1 VSRPGWI
8 GLFELLSVL
17 KKLILPGLFV
27 ILAILLFVGGP
38 DYYSN
43 RIFANSWDLGHI
55 ILFYILVILLFR
67 LPALTDKS
75 LITRVSVT
83 LVIIVTCAVG
93 IELIQIQAHRTSELS
108 DIRRDMVGAFL
119 GYMYVFRQGRF
130 ANVIRVPLVVGAVIF
145 CAFELMPLAKSLVD
159 EINIHQDKA
168 ALSNLEFMFE
178 DQRWVGNSTRLISE
192 EFVSEGENSLR
203 VDLNTDEYS
212 GVFLRYMRRDWRD
225 EKNLH
230 FSIYYP
236 EKDKLLLHIR
246 ISDYSHVGNN
256 SYYDRYNREI
266 VLKNG
271 WNNVEISIEDIKNAP
286 RDRVIDIGNIESV
299 GMFVVD
305 LPKTK
310 TIYIDNVYLS

>member
-1 VSRPGWI
+1 MSQPGWI

-17 KKLILPGLFV
+17 KKLILPGLFAV
-27 ILAILLFVGGP
+27 LAILLFVGGP
-38 DYYSN
+38 DYSSN

-67 LPALTDKS
+67 LLPLTDKS
-75 LITRVSVT
+75 LITKISLT
-83 LVIIVTCAVG
+83 LVIVVIFAVG
-93 IELIQIQAHRTSELS
+93 IELIQLQTHRTSELS

-119 GYMYVFRQGRF
+119 GYIYVFRQNRLF
-130 ANVIRVPLVVGAVIF
+130 NTLHVYLVAVAVAL
-145 CAFELMPLAKSLVD
+145 CVFELTPLAKSLVD
-159 EINIHQDKA
+159 EVNIHRDKA

-178 DQRWVGNSTRLISE
+178 DQRWVGNSTRFISE
-192 EFVSEGENSLR
+192 EFVSEGESSLR

-212 GVFLRYMRRDWRD
+212 GVFLRYMHRDWR
-225 EKNLH
+225 EGNNLH

-236 EKDKLLLHIR
+236 ENDNLLLHIR
-246 ISDYSHVGNN
+246 ISDYSHVGSNN
-256 SYYDRYNREI
+256 YYDRYNKEL

-286 RDRVIDIGNIESV
+286 RDRLIDIGNIESV
-299 GMFVVD
+299 GMFVVKQ
-305 LPKTK
+305 PEAK